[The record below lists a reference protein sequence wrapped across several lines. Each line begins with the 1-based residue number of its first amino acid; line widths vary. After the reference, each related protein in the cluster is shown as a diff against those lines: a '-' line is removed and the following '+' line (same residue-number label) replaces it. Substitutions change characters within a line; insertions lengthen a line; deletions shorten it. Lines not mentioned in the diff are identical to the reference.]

1 MERSCLSD
9 WNEDNGHLQPPPPG
23 GDSLLW
29 PIREGS
35 ALKAY
40 LFQASGI

>member
-1 MERSCLSD
+1 MEGSCLSD
-9 WNEDNGHLQPPPPG
+9 WNEDHGHLHPPRG

-29 PIREGS
+29 PIRKGS